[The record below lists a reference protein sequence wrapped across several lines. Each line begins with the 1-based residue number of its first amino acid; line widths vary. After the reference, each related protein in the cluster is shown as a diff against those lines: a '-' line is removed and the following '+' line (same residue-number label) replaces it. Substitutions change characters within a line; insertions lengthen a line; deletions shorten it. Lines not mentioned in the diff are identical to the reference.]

1 MEGAVLAQGLTKRYG
16 RNLAVDGIDLVL
28 REGEIVGL
36 LGPNGAGKTTTVGM
50 LTGLLRPTAGRV
62 RICGH
67 DPEREPIVVK
77 RLIGYV
83 PDEPYL
89 YEKLT
94 GREFVTL
101 MAELYRVRGPV
112 AARVDELLERF
123 GLREVADS
131 QIGSYSRGMREK
143 VALCGQLVHQ
153 PQVLFLDEPTVGLD
167 PRSARLL
174 KDTLRA
180 MADEGRTVLICT
192 HILEMAEQ
200 ICDRVAILDR
210 GRIVAQGSLEELRDA
225 ARAGEDATLEDVFL
239 RLTQE
244 AEGVLEA

>member
-1 MEGAVLAQGLTKRYG
+1 LAQGLTKRYG

-112 AARVDELLERF
+112 AAMVDELLERF